1 MSSNP
6 HGIRYSSFNKNNV
19 TSVMQQQQQQQN
31 MKQVPVM
38 MRVPPKPKQYLHTM
52 QQQQMDQ
59 NLSGSDTDV
68 STSNENLSK
77 EERYVIKHMARVEP
91 QGQENL
97 QGGKTT
103 PVGDA
108 SQGKSFP
115 FQD

>member
-6 HGIRYSSFNKNNV
+6 QGIRYSSYNKNNM
-19 TSVMQQQQQQQN
+19 SQNQQQN
-31 MKQVPVM
+31 MKQVPQVM
-38 MRVPPKPKQYLHTM
+38 MRVPPKPKQYVSAAIQTPS
-52 QQQQMDQ
+52 DP

-97 QGGKTT
+97 QGGKIT
-103 PVGDA
+103 PVGDGN
-108 SQGKSFP
+108 QGK
-115 FQD
+115 

>member
-6 HGIRYSSFNKNNV
+6 HGIRFSPFNAGNSN
-19 TSVMQQQQQQQN
+19 TQPQQ
-31 MKQVPVM
+31 KVPIM
-38 MRVPPKPKQYLHTM
+38 LKVPPKPKQYQTN
-52 QQQQMDQ
+52 QGVT

-77 EERYVIKHMARVEP
+77 EERFVIKHTARVEP

-97 QGGKTT
+97 QGGKIT

-108 SQGKSFP
+108 SQGKLKNVV
-115 FQD
+115 